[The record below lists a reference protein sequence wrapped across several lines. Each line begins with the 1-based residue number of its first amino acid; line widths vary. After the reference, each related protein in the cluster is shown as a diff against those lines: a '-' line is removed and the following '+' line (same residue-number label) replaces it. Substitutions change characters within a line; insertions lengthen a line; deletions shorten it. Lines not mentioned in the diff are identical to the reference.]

1 MIVQFQSALLTQD
14 RDLVAAHRTSF
25 EEALD
30 AFDARLHR

>member
-1 MIVQFQSALLTQD
+1 LTTQD
-14 RDLVAAHRTSF
+14 RDLVAAHRASF